1 MLARQCT
8 PWITLSKQRWS
19 TLRERRCYARVSTT
33 DQDCGRQLRELREYV
48 IARGWENAAE
58 FVDAG
63 FSGSKSN
70 RPELTKL
77 MQHARKRQ
85 IDAVAVLALDRWGR
99 SAVDCVTSIQELNA
113 LGVRFIAVSQGID
126 TDQGNPIAKFVT
138 HIMAALAEMERE
150 LIRERVK
157 SGIAN
162 ARAKGKQIGRPKRV
176 LRRDKMLEMR
186 AAGASWRAIAKEMN
200 VAHSTVRF
208 LRRASAPRRVV

>member
-1 MLARQCT
+1 M
-8 PWITLSKQRWS
+8 
-19 TLRERRCYARVSTT
+19 
-33 DQDCGRQLRELREYV
+33 QL
-48 IARGWENAAE
+48 
-58 FVDAG
+58 
-63 FSGSKSN
+63 
-70 RPELTKL
+70 
-77 MQHARKRQ
+77 ARKRQ

-99 SAVDCVTSIQELNA
+99 SVVDCVTSIQELTA

-126 TDQGNPIAKFVT
+126 TDQGNPISKFVT

-162 ARAKGKQIGRPKRV
+162 ARAKGKHVGRPKRI

-186 AAGASWRAIAKEMN
+186 ATGMSWRAIANEMN

-208 LRRASAPRRVV
+208 VCEQR